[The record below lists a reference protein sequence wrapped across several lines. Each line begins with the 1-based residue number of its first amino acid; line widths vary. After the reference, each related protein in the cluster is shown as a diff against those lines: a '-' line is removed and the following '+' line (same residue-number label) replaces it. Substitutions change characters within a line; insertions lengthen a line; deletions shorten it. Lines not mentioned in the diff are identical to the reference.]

1 MITAIIIA
9 MVGLILFIT
18 ATLTE
23 TALTSCNRLRIELD
37 IKQEKPYAI
46 HAERLLGNKV
56 LLLWS
61 FKFFRSVMTA
71 LATISFTV
79 LAFRGWL
86 PGDMPFYAKVSVIIL
101 ISALIII
108 LIGTVLPKWIAS
120 RYPDVILMNMYWFAL
135 FVSRIT
141 SPLSLRRADNPSMII
156 EEEEEESVEAEI
168 IHNAINFPD
177 VLLRECMIPRTEVV
191 AISSGATP
199 EEILTL
205 FRDSNYSRIP
215 VFDGNIDRI
224 TGYIHS
230 KDLLSGK
237 KSAGELLRKI
247 EYYPE
252 EMGAKDLLATMTKN
266 RGSIAVVL
274 DKWGGTAGI
283 VTLEDLIEEIFGE
296 ISDELDN
303 DEFREKQTG
312 EGEFIFSARLEIKYL
327 NREYE
332 LEIPESEEYETLG
345 GFITWFNENIP
356 RQGDVLTYENIQI
369 TILRTT
375 RSRLELVR
383 LKLLGL

>member
-156 EEEEEESVEAEI
+156 EEEEEESAEAEI

-199 EEILTL
+199 EENLTL

-215 VFDGNIDRI
+215 VYDGNIDRI

>member
-71 LATISFTV
+71 LATISFTF
-79 LAFRGWL
+79 LAFKGWL

-101 ISALIII
+101 ISALVII

-135 FVSRIT
+135 FVSRVT

-156 EEEEEESVEAEI
+156 EEEEEESAEAEI

>member
-9 MVGLILFIT
+9 LIGLILFIT

-79 LAFRGWL
+79 LAFKGWL

-135 FVSRIT
+135 FVSRVT

-156 EEEEEESVEAEI
+156 EEEEEESAEAEI

-177 VLLRECMIPRTEVV
+177 VLLRECRIPRTEVV

-215 VFDGNIDRI
+215 VYDGNIDRI

>member
-79 LAFRGWL
+79 LAFKGLL

-108 LIGTVLPKWIAS
+108 FIGTVLPKWIAS

-135 FVSRIT
+135 FVSRVT

-156 EEEEEESVEAEI
+156 EEEEEESAEAEI

-215 VFDGNIDRI
+215 VYDGNIDRI

>member
-79 LAFRGWL
+79 LAFKGLL

-108 LIGTVLPKWIAS
+108 FIGTVLPKWIAS

-135 FVSRIT
+135 FVSRVT

-156 EEEEEESVEAEI
+156 EEEEEESAEAEI

-215 VFDGNIDRI
+215 VYDGNIDRI

-312 EGEFIFSARLEIKYL
+312 EGEFVFSARLEIKYL

>member
-156 EEEEEESVEAEI
+156 EEEEEESAEAEI

-215 VFDGNIDRI
+215 VYDGNIDRI

-375 RSRLELVR
+375 RSRLEMVR

>member
-79 LAFRGWL
+79 LAFKGLL

-108 LIGTVLPKWIAS
+108 FIGTVLPKWIAS

-135 FVSRIT
+135 FVSRVT

-156 EEEEEESVEAEI
+156 EEEEEESAEAEI

>member
-79 LAFRGWL
+79 LAFKGLL

-108 LIGTVLPKWIAS
+108 FIGTVLPKWIAS

-156 EEEEEESVEAEI
+156 EEEEEESAEAEI

-215 VFDGNIDRI
+215 VYDGNIDRI

-312 EGEFIFSARLEIKYL
+312 EGEFVFSARLEIKYL

>member
-135 FVSRIT
+135 FVSRVT

-156 EEEEEESVEAEI
+156 EEEEEESAEAEI

-215 VFDGNIDRI
+215 VYDGNIDRI

-312 EGEFIFSARLEIKYL
+312 EGEFVFSARLEIKYL

>member
-9 MVGLILFIT
+9 LVGLILFIT

-120 RYPDVILMNMYWFAL
+120 RYPDVILMDMYWFAL
-135 FVSRIT
+135 FVSRVT

-156 EEEEEESVEAEI
+156 EEEEEESAEAEI

-215 VFDGNIDRI
+215 VYDGNIDRI